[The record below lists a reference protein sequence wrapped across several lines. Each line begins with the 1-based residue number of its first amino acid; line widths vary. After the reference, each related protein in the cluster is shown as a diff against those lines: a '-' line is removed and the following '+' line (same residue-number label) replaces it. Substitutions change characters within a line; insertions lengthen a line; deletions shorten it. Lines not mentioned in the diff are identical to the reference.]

1 LKPEGEIGNNL
12 ASFIIKINCMRK
24 FYCTLTIACSFIQLH
39 AQDVTVKQMQDAGTK
54 AVKGIDSNGWKKSG
68 TLILNLN
75 QGALSNWVAGGEQ
88 NVFGING
95 IFNYA
100 FNYKMGKNIWDNY
113 FDVALGFQNA
123 TSFKKFRKIDD
134 RVDITSKYGR
144 QLSKNWYYGILFNSN
159 SQVLPGYDYS
169 TDPPTKI
176 SSFLTPGKIILS
188 PGFDFKPN
196 DKFSLFMSPATV
208 RWVLKR
214 DEDFYSLAKFGV
226 DPGKK
231 VNTEIGAFVTA
242 KYKEAITK
250 WATYTGRLD
259 LFSNYRRKPG
269 NVDVL
274 MNNLLTMSFTKNF
287 ATNLSVDL
295 LYDDDVLK
303 KLQLK
308 EILGIGLT
316 MKLQ

>member
-1 LKPEGEIGNNL
+1 
-12 ASFIIKINCMRK
+12 MRK
-24 FYCTLTIACSFIQLH
+24 FLSCLSVCAFCLQLN
-39 AQDVTVKQMQDAGTK
+39 AQDGTVKQMQDAGSK
-54 AVKGIDSNGWKKSG
+54 AVKSLDSNGWKKSG
-68 TLILNLN
+68 ILILNLN

-100 FNYKMGKNIWDNY
+100 INYKMGKDIWDNY

-134 RVDITSKYGR
+134 RIDITSKYGR
-144 QLSKNWYYGILFNSN
+144 QISQKWYWGLLFNFN
-159 SQVLPGYDYS
+159 SQALPGYDYS

-176 SSFLTPGKIILS
+176 SSFLSPGKILLS
-188 PGFDFKPN
+188 PGFDFRPN

-214 DEDFYSLAKFGV
+214 DEDFYNMAKFGV
-226 DPGKK
+226 DSAKK
-231 VNTEIGAFVTA
+231 VNTEFGAFLTA
-242 KYKEAITK
+242 KYKVAITK

-259 LFSNYRRKPG
+259 LFSNYRRDPQ
-269 NVDVL
+269 NIDVL
-274 MNNLLTMSFTKNF
+274 MNNLLTMNFTKNF

-316 MKLQ
+316 MKL

>member
-1 LKPEGEIGNNL
+1 
-12 ASFIIKINCMRK
+12 MRK
-24 FYCTLTIACSFIQLH
+24 LFFSVVSIYLCIYAH
-39 AQDVTVKQMQDAGTK
+39 AQDGTVKQMQDAGTK
-54 AVKGIDSNGWKKSG
+54 AVKGLDSNGWKKSG
-68 TLILNLN
+68 TIILNLN

-95 IFNYA
+95 IFNYTM
-100 FNYKMGKNIWDNY
+100 NYKMGKNAWDNY

-134 RVDITSKYGR
+134 RIDITSKYGR
-144 QLSKNWYYGILFNSN
+144 QITQKWYYGLLFNFN
-159 SQVLPGYDYS
+159 SQALPGYDYS

-188 PGFDFKPN
+188 PGLDFKPN

-214 DEDFYSLAKFGV
+214 DEDFYSVAKFGV
-226 DPGKK
+226 DAGKK

-287 ATNLSVDL
+287 ATNLSLDL

-316 MKLQ
+316 MKF

>member
-1 LKPEGEIGNNL
+1 
-12 ASFIIKINCMRK
+12 MRK
-24 FYCTLTIACSFIQLH
+24 FFFFFSLFGVYGSLH
-39 AQDVTVKQMQDAGTK
+39 AQDGTVKQMQDAATK
-54 AVKGIDSNGWKKSG
+54 GVKSLDSNGWNRSG
-68 TLILNLN
+68 SFILNLN

-100 FNYKMGKNIWDNY
+100 INYKGDRNIWDNY
-113 FDVALGFQNA
+113 FDIALGFQNA
-123 TSFKKFRKIDD
+123 TSFNKFRKIDD
-134 RVDITSKYGR
+134 RIDVTSKYGR
-144 QLSKNWYYGILFNSN
+144 KLTKNWYYGVLFNLN
-159 SQVLPGYDYS
+159 TQALPGYDYS

-176 SSFLTPGKIILS
+176 SSFLTPGKILLS
-188 PGFDFKPN
+188 PGFDFRPN
-196 DKFSLFMSPATV
+196 DRFSVFLSPATI

-214 DEDFYSLAKFGV
+214 DEDFLNVAKFGV
-226 DPGKK
+226 DATKK
-231 VNTEIGAFVTA
+231 VNVEVGAFITA
-242 KYKEAITK
+242 KYKAAITK

-259 LFSNYRRKPG
+259 LFNNYRRNPE
-269 NVDVL
+269 NIDVL

-316 MKLQ
+316 MKL

>member
-1 LKPEGEIGNNL
+1 
-12 ASFIIKINCMRK
+12 MRK
-24 FYCTLTIACSFIQLH
+24 FLFCLFIAGLNIQLL
-39 AQDVTVKQMQDAGTK
+39 AQDGTVKQMKDAGTK
-54 AVKGIDSNGWKKSG
+54 AVKSLDSNGWKKSG
-68 TLILNLN
+68 TLIFNLN

-95 IFNYA
+95 LFNYA
-100 FNYKMGKNIWDNY
+100 INYKKDKNIWDNY
-113 FDVALGFQNA
+113 FDIALGFQNA

-134 RVDITSKYGR
+134 RIDLTSKYGR
-144 QLSKNWYYGILFNSN
+144 QLSGKWYYGILFNFN
-159 SQVLPGYDYS
+159 SQALPGFDYS

-176 SSFLTPGKIILS
+176 SSFLSPGKILLS
-188 PGFDFKPN
+188 PGFDFRPN
-196 DKFSLFMSPATV
+196 DKFSLFLSPATV

-214 DEDFYSLAKFGV
+214 DKDFLNVKKFGV
-226 DPGKK
+226 DSAKK
-231 VNTEIGAFVTA
+231 VNTEIGAFLTA
-242 KYKEAITK
+242 KYTKALSK

-259 LFSNYRRKPG
+259 LFSNYRRNPG
-269 NVDVL
+269 NVDLL
-274 MNNLLTMSFTKNF
+274 MNNLLTMNFTKNF

-316 MKLQ
+316 MKL